1 MVTQCNKCVTSF
13 SFKDTGVLQMS
24 SWWLCELS
32 AAGLAP
38 VWMHPAASAAAR
50 CVEATQG
57 CVAIIFAL
65 LQLNL

>member
-1 MVTQCNKCVTSF
+1 MVTQCNKCVTSL
-13 SFKDTGVLQMS
+13 SFKDTGGLQMS

-50 CVEATQG
+50 WLEATQG
-57 CVAIIFAL
+57 CAAISFAL
-65 LQLNL
+65 LQLKL